1 MINQKCTKE
10 GKKKQKKQK
19 GTKNKYS
26 TNCGTH
32 ILPHMEQKSVVAQT
46 ACMKKRFSGF
56 GSETQH
62 IVSACVRAT
71 SERGVKFEDGL
82 AACSRSRLPRL
93 F

>member
-1 MINQKCTKE
+1 MKE
-10 GKKKQKKQK
+10 EYKEAK

-26 TNCGTH
+26 TDSVTH
-32 ILPHMEQKSVVAQT
+32 ILPHMEQKSAAAQT

-56 GSETQH
+56 RSETEH
-62 IVSACVRAT
+62 IVSACVRAA